1 MDGVNFSWDLM
12 SWTVLVGVLGVV
24 DVVGVVDVL
33 DVLDVLNVFAGAG
46 AGKGTPCSPNTDIMF
61 ASR

>member
-12 SWTVLVGVLGVV
+12 NWTVLVGVLG
-24 DVVGVVDVL
+24 GVDVL
-33 DVLDVLNVFAGAG
+33 DVLDVVDVVDVVDVFAGVG